1 MHLWFFAQLEQK
13 IRDVALSSSHF
24 KIELVSRQKVISKG
38 VDETL
43 LSFSSSLSGYYGN
56 TGCEELF
63 MGGIQNQVSR
73 TIFDLTSFCLKL

>member
-38 VDETL
+38 VDETS
-43 LSFSSSLSGYYGN
+43 LSFSSSLSGYHGN

-73 TIFDLTSFCLKL
+73 TL